1 MTDGRVAEAI
11 RNMGEMSRMLVE
23 LLHIAAGL
31 VAAVVLTALCAWA
44 YPHGR
49 AVIWACG
56 AGAMV
61 AVVVMGIV
69 PFRRALRTDR
79 RERGR

>member
-1 MTDGRVAEAI
+1 MTRTVI
-11 RNMGEMSRMLVE
+11 E
-23 LLHIAAGL
+23 LLHIVAGL

-69 PFRRALRTDR
+69 PLRRALRVDR

>member
-1 MTDGRVAEAI
+1 MTRTLI
-11 RNMGEMSRMLVE
+11 E

-31 VAAVVLTALCAWA
+31 AGAVVLTALCAWA

-61 AVVVMGIV
+61 AVVLMGVV
-69 PFRRALRTDR
+69 PLRRALRMDR